1 MKSKL
6 LLSASIVSLTIG
18 LSGGAYA
25 SPSAAYYI
33 DNDVSGDFTVPYDIG
48 TPTPSERDI
57 GLLIDDGATVSGD
70 IVNDHQI
77 KAYNTGVNV
86 NESGAL
92 EGAFVNKDGGS
103 VIADTIF
110 GGSAVGVY
118 EGGYGVS
125 EQDVQNSGHILASAL
140 GVWHGTGTGTAT
152 GTNTNELYS
161 KGVQALGVYQINGD
175 GSSLSNDVSN
185 DGHIVAKA
193 VAEVNG
199 TDVEANASAAGVVQ
213 VNVYGSALLNT
224 LSNGADGHITAS
236 AIAKATGYGIDAR
249 AIAAASATGVT
260 QLAGHAYEASNVLT
274 NDGVINAYANAT
286 AQEHLDAAIEATA
299 GAVAIGVHQEAY
311 ATGTVDHY
319 SGYERDS
326 LVNHGA
332 IHASAFGSATGDL
345 ANVGNGTPLA
355 GTTVSFGTG
364 IDQYKRY
371 EVPNDAAIGVFQVA
385 TDAYYQA
392 NETVDNFGTIE
403 ARGIAVGSGLAV
415 DLHVAAVGVLQMA
428 TDVDVGTALL
438 HNEAGGEIYA
448 TASAGGYYS
457 QSHDWVHGDGAAT
470 TGHAQASAA
479 GVFQF
484 VGPAY
489 DAYATVVNDGYI
501 GAYARADMTVY
512 QNGHTSDSNT
522 YFNDAVAVA
531 HATGIGQLAG
541 GTDLAQAK
549 VTNNGTVYAEA
560 SAGAFGPANDAGQ
573 YIERTALA
581 VAKGVSQFVL
591 AGSDASASV
600 VNNGAIEAFA
610 YAKAEF
616 TDGYYGEGFNL
627 AQATAEGVAQEA
639 AIPSDGDAAKLSV
652 VNGTSAEI
660 VAGAYAYAEYAY
672 TYDAID
678 GGARASALAI
688 GVDQQF
694 AGTGESGTAAVTN
707 EGFIGAYAQGEIG
720 GYVDYQAGTANAV
733 AFGIRQG
740 NTSEAATSD
749 LYLSLNNSGQI
760 YAAAEAYASDAY
772 AAAVGV
778 MAGDTN
784 IIGVSVLHSY
794 TDVTLHLDQLNTGRI
809 TAQAMAGGIGGGSA
823 AALAVGIAD
832 RAGVLTGSIEN
843 DGLIAAS
850 AYAVGDLEDVTVRAI
865 GIDAA
870 ANSDNLTITNKGT
883 IVAYVNATGDVT
895 DAAATGILLE
905 NYNGGDSGSAK
916 IVNDGGT
923 IFAGIGD
930 GAEAYPGEYAVD
942 QNNFDTYTN
951 EGGFYDYFLRDHVV
965 RGNAIR
971 VSSLASGQ
979 DVEIDLKGTNNT
991 GNIYGN
997 ILLGTN
1003 DDSPTIVVSNGLTR
1017 FNGII
1022 ESTGSFVPGVE
1033 NTHAYDGSG
1042 TLKIED
1048 GGTFK
1053 LVLNQD
1059 PETPYE
1065 YRFTGLTNAEQARV
1079 YVSTLDVQAG
1089 GILSIGLSPESTG
1102 GAITEAHYGQVF
1114 AENIVTTDGEIAGA
1128 LKAHFIPGYYSA
1140 NFHATYDSVVNSPD
1154 VEGGDGAHFADVYS
1168 NTPLIHVTAT
1178 YVGDHVNIVADRVS
1192 FEDAAGT
1199 GNQKSVGHAID
1210 QFYTGLSAPHF
1221 ETTANYGVGD
1231 TPENYTLGDIIGS
1244 IFALDG
1250 TQAYENVMDDLS
1262 AEPYAQQLNQALN
1275 SFDGLQNLL
1284 LDRIGNGGGGGA
1296 LGYGE
1301 EKMAA
1306 NSPASNAIATTASI
1320 PAQPKAE
1327 FWARGFGDWQSQ
1339 SDSSSAALAY
1349 TGSQAGGYFGGD
1361 TYVAPNLIV
1370 GAAGGLTSS
1379 SMSFD
1384 NGDHI
1389 SSTGFQ
1395 IAGYGRWDD
1404 NAWYVRGFGGYGQ
1417 LSNDSKRYVPV
1428 MGTPVEMDGSYNTKV
1443 AGGYAELG
1451 YKGLSGRMGGITPF
1465 AGVSATWASNDAFTE
1480 SGGAANL
1487 NVDASNA
1494 TRVSTS
1500 LGAQLSWNTVVGSA
1514 PFEVLLRAA
1523 WQHAWTGGASSVN
1536 AAFNAEPTDG
1546 FTSTSTS
1553 AADLAALTASGT
1565 WKVAPLSSLTV
1576 QYDGKFGSG
1585 FVDTSVSG
1593 SFKQQF

>member
-33 DNDVSGDFTVPYDIG
+33 DSDVSGDFTVPYDIG
-48 TPTPSERDI
+48 TSLGSETTA
-57 GLLIDDGATVSGD
+57 GLVIDDDAAVSGN

-86 NESGAL
+86 NDSGTL
-92 EGAFVNKDGGS
+92 EGAFINEDGGS
-103 VIADTIF
+103 ITAKNISGEDA
-110 GGSAVGVY
+110 GGIY
-118 EGGYGVS
+118 EGGYGVT

-140 GVWHGTGTGTAT
+140 GVWHGTGTGP
-152 GTNTNELYS
+152 GTDDLYS
-161 KGVQALGVYQINGD
+161 RGVEALGIYQINGD
-175 GSSLSNDVSN
+175 ASTLSNDVSN

-193 VAEVNG
+193 VAEVHG
-199 TDVEANASAAGVVQ
+199 VDVEANASAAGVVQ
-213 VNVYGSALLNT
+213 ANVYGSTLLNT
-224 LSNGADGHITAS
+224 VSNGANGHITAS
-236 AIAKATGYGIDAR
+236 AIAKATGYGTGAR
-249 AIAAASATGVT
+249 AIAAASATGVA

-286 AQEHLDAAIEATA
+286 AQENQNAAIEASA
-299 GAVAIGVHQEAY
+299 GAVAIGVRQEAY
-311 ATGTVDHY
+311 ATGTIDHY

-326 LVNHGA
+326 VVNHGT

-345 ANVGNGTPLA
+345 ANVGAGTPLA
-355 GTTVSFGTG
+355 QTIVSFGMG
-364 IDQYKRY
+364 PDQYKTY
-371 EVPNDAAIGVFQVA
+371 EVPNDAAIGIFQVA
-385 TDAYYQA
+385 TDAFYQA
-392 NETVDNFGTIE
+392 NETVDNFGMIE
-403 ARGIAVGSGLAV
+403 ARGIAVGSGADV
-415 DLHVAAVGVLQMA
+415 DLNVAAVGVLQMA
-428 TDVDVGTALL
+428 TDVGVGTALV
-438 HNEAGGEIYA
+438 HNEASGEIYA
-448 TASAGGYYS
+448 SASAGGHYN
-457 QSHDWVHGDGAAT
+457 QSHEWVRDAGAAT
-470 TGHAQASAA
+470 TGHAEASAA

-484 VGPAY
+484 VGPANDTHATLAS

-501 GAYARADMTVY
+501 GAFARADMTVY
-512 QNGHTSDSNT
+512 ENGYTSESNV
-522 YFNDAVAVA
+522 YPNRAIASAF
-531 HATGIGQLAG
+531 ATGIGQVAG
-541 GTDLAQAK
+541 GGEFAQAK

-560 SAGAFGPANDAGQ
+560 SAGAYSPANEDGQ
-573 YIERTALA
+573 YIDRTALA
-581 VAKGVSQFVL
+581 VARGVSQFVL
-591 AGSDASASV
+591 SGSDASASV
-600 VNNGAIEAFA
+600 VNDGSIEAVAFA
-610 YAKAEF
+610 GAGY
-616 TDGYYGEGFNL
+616 TDNGDYGEGFNL
-627 AQATAEGVAQEA
+627 AQASAEGVAQEA
-639 AIPSDGDAAKLSV
+639 AIPDDGATAKLSV

-660 VAGAYAYAEYAY
+660 VAGAYAHAEYAY
-672 TYDAID
+672 TGVEASID

-694 AGTGESGTAAVTN
+694 AGEGENGTAAVTN
-707 EGFIGAYAQGEIG
+707 EGFIGAYAQGEIS
-720 GYVDYQAGTANAV
+720 GYEDYQPGTANAV

-740 NTSEAATSD
+740 NTSEAATED

-760 YAAAEAYASDAY
+760 YAAAEAYASDAL

-778 MAGDTN
+778 MAGDTE
-784 IIGVSVLHSY
+784 VLGGPHIPFY
-794 TDVTLHLDQLNTGRI
+794 TDVSLHLDQLNTGRI
-809 TAQAMAGGIGGGSA
+809 TAQAVAGGADNSTA
-823 AALAVGIAD
+823 TALAVGIAD
-832 RAGVLTGSIEN
+832 RAGGLTGSIEN

-850 AYAVGDLEDVTVRAI
+850 AFATGGVSEVSVRAI

-883 IVAYVNATGDVT
+883 IVAYVNATRDVS

-905 NYNGGDSGSAK
+905 NYTDGDSGSAK

-942 QNNFDTYTN
+942 QNNFDTYN
-951 EGGFYDYFLRDHVV
+951 GGGFYDYFLRDDVV

-971 VSSLASGQ
+971 VSGLASGQ

-991 GNIYGN
+991 GNIYGD

-1003 DDSPTIVVSNGLTR
+1003 DDSPTIDVSNGLTR

-1022 ESTGSFVPGVE
+1022 EPTPEGADGSYG
-1033 NTHAYDGSG
+1033 GSG
-1042 TLKIED
+1042 TLRIED

-1079 YVSTLDVQAG
+1079 YVSTLEVQAG
-1089 GILSIGLSPESTG
+1089 GILSIGLSPDNTPG
-1102 GAITEAHYGQVF
+1102 DYGQVF
-1114 AENIVTTDGEIAGA
+1114 AENIDATDGKIAGA

-1154 VEGGDGAHFADVYS
+1154 IDGGDVEFAKVYS

-1178 YVGDHVNIVADRVS
+1178 YSDDHVNIVADRVS

-1210 QFYTGLSAPHF
+1210 QFYTGLSAPDF
-1221 ETTANYGVGD
+1221 ETADYGVGH
-1231 TPENYTLGDIIGS
+1231 TPEEYTLGDIIGS

-1250 TQAYENVMDDLS
+1250 TQAYENMMDDLS
-1262 AEPYAQQLNQALN
+1262 AEPYAQQLNQALT

-1284 LDRIGNGGGGGA
+1284 LDRIGNGGSGGGGA

-1417 LSNDSKRYVPV
+1417 MSNDSKRYVPV

-1494 TRVSTS
+1494 TRVATS
-1500 LGAQLSWNTVVGSA
+1500 LGAQLSWDTVVGSA
-1514 PFEVLLRAA
+1514 PFELLLRAA

-1585 FVDTSVSG
+1585 LVDTSVSG